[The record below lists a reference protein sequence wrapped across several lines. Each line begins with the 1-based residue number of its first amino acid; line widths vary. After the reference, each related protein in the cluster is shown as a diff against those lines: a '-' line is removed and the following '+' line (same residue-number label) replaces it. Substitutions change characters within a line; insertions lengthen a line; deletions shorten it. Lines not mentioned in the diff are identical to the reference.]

1 MLQINQIK
9 LRPGYSEAEL
19 NKKISSILKVSP
31 SEIKH
36 ISIIKQSIDARKKPD
51 IFVVLSVLVD
61 VIDESYV
68 IKKSKSKDVF
78 LYKPIKYSFE
88 ITGEKELENR
98 PIIVGA
104 GPCGLF
110 AAYELALNGY
120 KPIVLERGL
129 DVDSR
134 TNDVNKF
141 WETGILDINSNV
153 LFGEGGAGTFSDGK
167 LNTLVK
173 DKNGRNSHV
182 LDIFVK
188 YGAPIKITYEGKP
201 HIGTDIL
208 VNVVKNMRNDIIRM
222 GGEFRFNS
230 KVTDIII
237 SNNRV
242 KGVIINDS
250 DRLNSDVV
258 ILAIGHSAR
267 DTFEMLY
274 SKNVF
279 LEQKD
284 FAIGFRVQHRQSM
297 INRSLYTDDEEVL
310 AKLSPAYYKLS
321 YQSKE
326 HNRGVYSFCMCP
338 GGYVVNAS
346 SEEGMTCING
356 MSYSKRDGLNAN
368 SAIVMS
374 VRNEDFLSNHPL
386 AGIEYQRKIER
397 KAYEIGQGKIPC
409 EFYGSFKNDVLGS
422 GTDTFIDEVDSISPE
437 VRGEYTFGKV
447 SEILSRDLNETFIE
461 GMEYFERIIP
471 GFSKDNTIVSGV
483 ESRTSSPVRITRD
496 ECFESLSHKGL
507 FPAGE
512 GAGYAGG
519 ITSAAMDGIKIFE
532 EIAKRYKPMTIN
544 KGME

>member
-9 LRPGYSEAEL
+9 LKPGYSEDIL
-19 NKKISSILKVSP
+19 NKKVSSILKVMP
-31 SEIKH
+31 QDIKEIK
-36 ISIIKQSIDARKKPD
+36 ILKQSIDARKKPD
-51 IFVVLSVLVD
+51 VFVVLSVAVKVLNENT
-61 VIDESYV
+61 IL
-68 IKKSKSKDVF
+68 KKNKSKDVF
-78 LYKPIKYSFE
+78 LYKQVQYNFD
-88 ITGEKELENR
+88 ITGEKVLKNR
-98 PIIVGA
+98 PVIVGA

-120 KPIVLERGL
+120 NPIVLERGL
-129 DVDSR
+129 DVDLR
-134 TNDVNKF
+134 TKDVNKF
-141 WETGILDINSNV
+141 WETGVLDKNSNV

-173 DKNGRNSHV
+173 DKNGRNYHV
-182 LDIFVK
+182 LETFVK
-188 YGAPIKITYEGKP
+188 FGAPLKITYEGKP

-237 SNNRV
+237 ENNNV

-250 DRLNSDVV
+250 LELLTDVV
-258 ILAIGHSAR
+258 VLAIGHSAR

-274 SKNVF
+274 SKNVY

-297 INRSLYTDDEEVL
+297 IDKSLYTEDEKLL
-310 AKLSPAYYKLS
+310 AKLPPAYYKLA
-321 YQSKE
+321 YQSKT

-338 GGYVVNAS
+338 GGFVVNAS

-374 VRNEDFLSNHPL
+374 VRNEDFGSDHPL
-386 AGIEYQRKIER
+386 AGIEYQRKVER
-397 KAYEIGQGKIPC
+397 KAYEIGCGKIPC
-409 EFYGSFKNDVLGS
+409 EYYVDFKNDVLETKIES
-422 GTDTFIDEVDSISPE
+422 SDADKASISPK
-437 VRGEYTFGKV
+437 VRGEYIFSKV
-447 SEILSRDLNETFIE
+447 SDILPKELNETFIE
-461 GMEYFERIIP
+461 GMEYFEKIIP

-496 ECFESLSHKGL
+496 ENFESLSHKGL

-532 EIAKRYKPMTIN
+532 EIAKRYKPMNN
-544 KGME
+544 KGLE